1 MATEQEA
8 VIGDG
13 TNATLSTVSASA
25 DELLDS
31 SKLLVVISKFDALTI
46 FSMAKDGIEAD
57 VSAPSKIGLT
67 RKQYYTRLMQLKDA
81 GLIEKKGNMYY
92 QTTKGSF
99 LYEKCVNTV
108 IHAIRNSKQMA
119 MIDVLKRQGR
129 FTEEDLQRMKTS
141 VLMIPKATEFEK

>member
-1 MATEQEA
+1 
-8 VIGDG
+8 
-13 TNATLSTVSASA
+13 
-25 DELLDS
+25 
-31 SKLLVVISKFDALTI
+31 
-46 FSMAKDGIEAD
+46 
-57 VSAPSKIGLT
+57 
-67 RKQYYTRLMQLKDA
+67 
-81 GLIEKKGNMYY
+81 MYY

>member
-13 TNATLSTVSASA
+13 ANATLSTVSVSSG
-25 DELLDS
+25 ELLDS

-57 VSAPSKIGLT
+57 VFAPSKIGLT

-99 LYEKCVNTV
+99 LYEKCVNAA

>member
-1 MATEQEA
+1 MIDDGQMWWVTEHTSGGSFAEWKEFLEA
-8 VIGDG
+8 R
-13 TNATLSTVSASA
+13 
-25 DELLDS
+25 
-31 SKLLVVISKFDALTI
+31 KLLTLLSKMDALVVL
-46 FSMAKDGIEAD
+46 SMAKDGIRAE
-57 VSAPSKIGLT
+57 SSTHSMIGLT
-67 RKQYYTRLMQLKDA
+67 RKQYYTRLMQLKKA

-99 LYEKCVNTV
+99 LYEKCVNIV